1 MLAGGA
7 GRRLGSAGASGGPG
21 AGAPSKAVAKLAG
34 RPLVAYP
41 LAALAEV
48 CARLA
53 VICKRATVL
62 PAIGAAERWEE
73 PDEPRHPL
81 TGIVHALEHAQAP
94 VLVCAADMP
103 FVTPDVLRALVD
115 APADPP
121 AVVAAT
127 ERGLEP
133 LLALYRPAALPCLH
147 AAPQRE
153 SLRATVA
160 GLDPVLV
167 PVAERVA
174 RSVNTP
180 ADLATA
186 EAELGARATAG
197 ERA

>member
-7 GRRLGSAGASGGPG
+7 GRRLGSAAASGARGP
-21 AGAPSKAVAKLAG
+21 GAPSKAAAELVG

-81 TGIVHALEHAQAP
+81 TGIVHALERAKAP
-94 VLVCAADMP
+94 VLVCAGDMP
-103 FVTPDVLRALVD
+103 FVTPRVLRALLD
-115 APADPP
+115 SPADPP
-121 AVVAAT
+121 AAVAAT
-127 ERGLEP
+127 DRGLEP
-133 LLALYRPAALPCLH
+133 LLALYRPAALPWLH
-147 AAPQRE
+147 AAPPGE
-153 SLRATVA
+153 ALKATVA
-160 GLDPVLV
+160 ELDPVLV
-167 PVAERVA
+167 PVAERLA

-186 EAELGARATAG
+186 EAELRARATAG
-197 ERA
+197 GET